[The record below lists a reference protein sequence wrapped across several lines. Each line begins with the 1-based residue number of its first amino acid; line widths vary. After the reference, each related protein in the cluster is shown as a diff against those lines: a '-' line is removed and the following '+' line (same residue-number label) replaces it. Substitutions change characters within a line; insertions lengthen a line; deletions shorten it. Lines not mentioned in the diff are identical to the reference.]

1 LINQKKTSYNKS
13 SSIFRNTGYY
23 INNNID
29 NFTNAS
35 EFLEE
40 DSSIKFEDISKLV
53 NEHLTNLEKLFNQYF
68 PEDIRV
74 NDEWIEQPF
83 AVDIM
88 SNDSK

>member
-1 LINQKKTSYNKS
+1 MQNIFDQSKKKPLIIKAQVYSG
-13 SSIFRNTGYY
+13 NTGYY

-53 NEHLTNLEKLFNQYF
+53 NEHLTNL
-68 PEDIRV
+68 
-74 NDEWIEQPF
+74 
-83 AVDIM
+83 
-88 SNDSK
+88 